1 MLSLPFGAYAPCRL
15 AGELAIPAQSPL
27 SEGVGVEGLGVGE
40 LVELAS
46 KPVEFGVGRFE
57 ISKSFL
63 PTLVELRPRPF
74 GLPAPVV
81 TGPGLTTCRAK

>member
-1 MLSLPFGAYAPCRL
+1 MLSLRFGAYARCRL
-15 AGELAIPAQSPL
+15 AGELPVPSQGPL

-40 LVELAS
+40 VVELAPE
-46 KPVEFGVGRFE
+46 PVEFGVGRFE
-57 ISKSFL
+57 ISKSFF
-63 PTLVELRPRPF
+63 PTYVELRPRPF